1 MLHPSFELLALVRD
15 DFSSLGFQWR
25 SLGCGGASG
34 CLDALIHASS
44 VPFCCGYLDLVTQ
57 VQPVVVMAAASS
69 LLGLA
74 SCSSESVA
82 RAGNGAR
89 VLLVGQ
95 QGVPPGF
102 CDRLHLI
109 PVGFKQVCVA
119 TSLFPA
125 DSEG

>member
-1 MLHPSFELLALVRD
+1 MTSPVL
-15 DFSSLGFQWR
+15 DFS
-25 SLGCGGASG
+25 GAVLVAVGPVAVLMPSYTN
-34 CLDALIHASS
+34 ASS

-82 RAGNGAR
+82 RAGHGAG